1 MTLDYSPPISMA
13 VFQLPILSPEIPLR
27 FPPKPLNFANHR
39 GINFSRPLSAISDSR
54 SGEPDS
60 ESRNRMFILGM
71 GFVGG
76 IFAQQLKESDWVVSG
91 TCRSDS
97 KKKEWENRGIDLH
110 LFSADSSQWS
120 VLETVK
126 DYTHLLISIPP
137 LADIGDPMLRNV
149 QLVRD
154 KLSSG
159 NLRWLCYLS
168 STSVYGDCGGAWVN
182 EDHPPNPKTQS
193 AKLRLAAEEGWLS
206 LGRDLGVS
214 TQILRLGGIYGP
226 GRSAIDTLLKRERLS
241 EGQKRRSSR
250 KFTSRVHVED
260 ICQALQAAT
269 EKPSSGE
276 IYNIVDDDPAP
287 REEVFE
293 YALELIEKRWPG
305 NIETKPFPFLYESR
319 EESSLRG
326 EKRVRNEHVKSKL
339 GVKLLYPSYKSGLQS
354 IVEKMDNHF

>member
-1 MTLDYSPPISMA
+1 MA
-13 VFQLPILSPEIPLR
+13 VFQLPSLSPEIPFR
-27 FPPKPLNFANHR
+27 FTPTPLKFSNR
-39 GINFSRPLSAISDSR
+39 RRINFFRPLSATDDSR
-54 SGEPDS
+54 SGAPDP
-60 ESRNRMFILGM
+60 ESPNQMFILGM

-76 IFAQQLKESDWVVSG
+76 FFAQQLKESDWVVSG

-97 KKKEWENRGIDLH
+97 KKKEWEKRGINLH
-110 LFSADSSQWS
+110 PFSADSPEWS
-120 VLETVK
+120 LLDSVK

-149 QLVRD
+149 ELVRD

-182 EDHPPNPKTQS
+182 ENHLPNPKTQS
-193 AKLRLAAEEGWLS
+193 AKVRLAAEQGWLS

-226 GRSAIDTLLKRERLS
+226 GRSAIDTLLKQERLS
-241 EGQKRRSSR
+241 EGQKRRASR

-260 ICQALQAAT
+260 ICQVLKAAT
-269 EKPSSGE
+269 EKPASGE
-276 IYNIVDDDPAP
+276 IYNIVDDDPAA

-305 NIETKPFPFLYESR
+305 NITTKPFPFLYESR

-326 EKRVRNEHVKSKL
+326 EKRVCNERMKDKL

-354 IVEKMDNHF
+354 IVENMDNRF

>member
-1 MTLDYSPPISMA
+1 MA
-13 VFQLPILSPEIPLR
+13 VFQLPNLSPEILLR
-27 FPPKPLNFANHR
+27 FSPTPLDFINR
-39 GINFSRPLSAISDSR
+39 RRINFFRPLSAIGDSQ
-54 SGEPDS
+54 SVAPDS

-76 IFAQQLKESDWVVSG
+76 FFAQQLKEANWVVSG
-91 TCRSDS
+91 TCRSDP
-97 KKKEWENRGIDLH
+97 KKKEWEKRGINLH
-110 LFSADSSQWS
+110 PFSADSPEWS
-120 VLETVK
+120 LLLDSVK

-149 QLVRD
+149 ELLRG

-168 STSVYGDCGGAWVN
+168 STSVYGDCGGAWVDEN
-182 EDHPPNPKTQS
+182 HPPNPKTQS
-193 AKLRLAAEEGWLS
+193 AKVRLAAEEGWLS

-226 GRSAIDTLLKRERLS
+226 GRSAIDTLLKQERLS
-241 EGQKRRSSR
+241 EGQKRRASR

-260 ICQALQAAT
+260 ICQVLQAST

-276 IYNIVDDDPAP
+276 IYNVVDDDPAP

-293 YALELIEKRWPG
+293 YALELIAKRWPEII
-305 NIETKPFPFLYESR
+305 NTKPFPFLYESR

-326 EKRVRNEHVKSKL
+326 EKRVRNEHMKNKL
-339 GVKLLYPSYKSGLQS
+339 GVKLIYPSYKSGLQS
-354 IVEKMDNHF
+354 IVENMDNPF

>member
-1 MTLDYSPPISMA
+1 MA
-13 VFQLPILSPEIPLR
+13 VFQSPRLFPEIPLR
-27 FPPKPLNFANHR
+27 FAPIPLNFTYR
-39 GINFSRPLSAISDSR
+39 RRVSIFRPLSAIGDSR

-60 ESRNRMFILGM
+60 ESRNSVFILGT

-76 IFAQQLKESDWVVSG
+76 FFAQQLKDANW
-91 TCRSDS
+91 SDS
-97 KKKEWENRGIDLH
+97 KKKEWEKRGIDLH
-110 LFSADSSQWS
+110 LFSADSPEWS
-120 VLETVK
+120 LLDTVK
-126 DYTHLLISIPP
+126 DYTHLLVSIPP

-149 QLVRD
+149 ELVRD

-168 STSVYGDCGGAWVN
+168 STSVYGDYGGAWVN
-182 EDHPPNPKTQS
+182 EDDPPNPKTQT

-226 GRSAIDTLLKRERLS
+226 GRSAIDTLIKRERLS
-241 EGQKRRSSR
+241 EDQKRRASR

-260 ICQALQAAT
+260 ICQALQAAI
-269 EKPSSGE
+269 EKPSSRE

-293 YALELIEKRWPG
+293 YAMELIEKRWPG
-305 NIETKPFPFLYESR
+305 TVKTKPFLYESR

-326 EKRVRNEHVKSKL
+326 EKRVRNKHMKDKL
-339 GVKLLYPSYKSGLQS
+339 GVKLLHPSYKSGLQS
-354 IVEKMDNHF
+354 IVEKMDNPFLAQDMKK